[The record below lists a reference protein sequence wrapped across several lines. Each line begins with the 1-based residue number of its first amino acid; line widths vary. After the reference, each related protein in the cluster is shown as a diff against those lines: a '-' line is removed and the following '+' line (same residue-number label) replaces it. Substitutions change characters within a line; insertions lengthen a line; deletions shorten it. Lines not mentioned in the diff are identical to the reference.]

1 MERRMHPY
9 STLRIIVLVLWL
21 AVPACYRNTVEVPRR
36 DPVTEWRGKTV
47 HSLFWGLVK
56 SRDPVAENCAPSNAL
71 DSVRNN
77 SNLGYSLLTVITLGI
92 WSPTRL
98 EWRCAR
104 LPDAGNGVME

>member
-1 MERRMHPY
+1 MEGRMHRRPM
-9 STLRIIVLVLWL
+9 LRISVFLLWL
-21 AVPACYRNTVEVPRR
+21 LLAACYRNMVEVPRR

-71 DSVRNN
+71 DSVRSD

-104 LPDAGNGVME
+104 MPTQDTEDM